1 MGRGDRSGLSTGDL
15 REHPVRSPGRRA
27 DCSQGSD
34 GETRHQEGRKPLGHG
49 AVATLGIGC
58 RIGLRDDTLGTAEAG
73 HLGDDLG
80 RVAAPDDVTA
90 TPLAQRS
97 IERMQRG
104 EQVRVPAGAP
114 RRAVE
119 QPGIED
125 E

>member
-1 MGRGDRSGLSTGDL
+1 M
-15 REHPVRSPGRRA
+15 
-27 DCSQGSD
+27 
-34 GETRHQEGRKPLGHG
+34 
-49 AVATLGIGC
+49 
-58 RIGLRDDTLGTAEAG
+58 LGTAEAG